1 MAHPESQSGRHASMA
16 SGVVSMLSPA
26 RKSRV
31 GPTWVASTTSRLSN
45 QTPVSL
51 GNLQPGTR
59 RAPRE
64 SWLAPELARG
74 RTPKPLKYG
83 SQDRLAT
90 GLLHEGHKRADRS
103 LGGSMLGIPIPVC
116 SMRPASE
123 PTDRSRA
130 RRLESQNGAPHEG
143 HRRADRS
150 LGRSVPGNNYRL
162 LDDLRK
168 HLLQPGEL

>member
-1 MAHPESQSGRHASMA
+1 MAHPESQSGRHASVA

-31 GPTWVASTTSRLSN
+31 GPTWVASTTGRLSN

-51 GNLQPGTR
+51 SNLQPGTR

-74 RTPKPLKYG
+74 QTPKPLEHG

-90 GLLHEGHKRADRS
+90 DLLHESENLPLRPYQKT
-103 LGGSMLGIPIPVC
+103 GSDNKDI
-116 SMRPASE
+116 
-123 PTDRSRA
+123 
-130 RRLESQNGAPHEG
+130 PHEG
-143 HRRADRS
+143 HRQS
-150 LGRSVPGNNYRL
+150 QSVVY
-162 LDDLRK
+162 
-168 HLLQPGEL
+168 